1 MREKNNLMKAFRYW
15 NQTCYKSKFEG
26 KRCRQKADKWSE
38 PPNVGKFGED
48 EEGGLIA
55 MTVVELSQVRV
66 SDGRS
71 ANAYYRCRLPSFST
85 VSHTEHNSNLKS
97 K

>member
-1 MREKNNLMKAFRYW
+1 MKAFRYW